1 MGSQQVDDVEDARS
15 ALVLISAGGGNGERL
30 AHVLLMD
37 APQTGG
43 GADAVIA
50 LDDDGDLVLKVHDSG
65 IHDGKP
71 ECASQLQT
79 EMFVLGM
86 TIELASRRLENVSG
100 RHASSK
106 I

>member
-15 ALVLISAGGGNGERL
+15 ALVLRFGGGGNSEPL

-37 APQTGG
+37 AAQSGG
-43 GADAVIA
+43 GADAVIT
-50 LDDDGDLVLKVHDSG
+50 LDDDGNLVLKSHDSR

-100 RHASSK
+100 RHAA
-106 I
+106 